1 MAMQNITHIVLHY
14 SATFEDQDIGAR
26 KITEWHKARRPPFR
40 TIGYHEVVRLDGRR
54 EAGRPWHQVGAHVG
68 GQNSGKL
75 GICYVGGLKRATGK
89 DVGHNTMTKA
99 QEATVIEIIREMLK
113 RWPNAQ
119 VVGHRDLAS
128 TQCPGFDVPAWWAR
142 VNATAMPKDKP
153 APADAP
159 VVTPGVAEDDYHVVE
174 KSDTWWSIAREHGI
188 DLATLYAR
196 NGVTGPDTLPI
207 GSKVWLAPVKT
218 YKPEALDDEASASA
232 FWAALYKWLRKWFG
246 RPT

>member
-26 KITEWHKARRPPFR
+26 NITEWHKARRPPFR

-75 GICYVGGLKRATGK
+75 GICYIGGLKRETGPN
-89 DVGHNTMTKA
+89 VGHNTMTKA

-113 RWPNAQ
+113 RWPNAK
-119 VVGHRDLAS
+119 VVGHNDLAN

-142 VNATAMPKDKP
+142 VNAAPIPKPKP

-159 VVTPGVAEDDYHVVE
+159 VVTPGVAEDDFHVVE
-174 KSDTWWSIAREHGI
+174 KGDTWWSIAREHGI

-207 GSKVWLAPVKT
+207 GKPVNLAPIVSES
-218 YKPEALDDEASASA
+218 KPQPSGNPGWFAR
-232 FWAALYKWLRKWFG
+232 FIRWLTG
-246 RPT
+246 G